1 MYPNARE
8 KRGQGNIEGVYVPE
22 RQRKERSR

>member
-1 MYPNARE
+1 MCPNARK

-22 RQRKERSR
+22 RQKKERSR

>member
-1 MYPNARE
+1 MCPNARE

-22 RQRKERSR
+22 RQTKEKSR